1 MKASESWWKLLALAV
16 LVGFAGLDGV
26 VGIVGKE
33 APSGTI
39 GRALAGV
46 LVIVSIIL
54 AALGLTA
61 GLIRFIKWTWK
72 D

>member
-1 MKASESWWKLLALAV
+1 MKASESWWKFLILAV
-16 LVGFAGLDGV
+16 PIGIVGLDGV

-46 LVIVSIIL
+46 LVIISIVL
-54 AALGLTA
+54 AALGLTV
-61 GLIRFIKWTWK
+61 GLVRFIKWAWK